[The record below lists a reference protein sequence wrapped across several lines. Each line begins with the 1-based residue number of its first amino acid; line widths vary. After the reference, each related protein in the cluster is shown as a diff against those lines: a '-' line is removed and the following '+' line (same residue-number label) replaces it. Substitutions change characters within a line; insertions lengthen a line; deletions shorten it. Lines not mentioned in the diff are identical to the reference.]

1 MYESLGLNWAASIPA
16 FLSLLCV
23 PLPFL
28 FWKYGPAIRE
38 RCKYAKE
45 AADFM
50 KKMQSQTNEDDGN
63 DDESSAEEEKSG
75 TQSEDSADRAK
86 EHEEEREEE
95 VHEALDESYKPADEQ
110 PRLEPIRTKSS
121 KRPAALRRVT
131 SYDDSPFDLDR
142 TNTRESF
149 RYERSRGNSRSASK
163 SSKVS
168 R

>member
-1 MYESLGLNWAASIPA
+1 MYENLGLNWAASIPA

-23 PLPFL
+23 PMPFV

-50 KKMQSQTNEDDGN
+50 KKMQNQTDEDD
-63 DDESSAEEEKSG
+63 DDESAEGESG
-75 TQSEDSADRAK
+75 TQSEESADKEK

-95 VHEALDESYKPADEQ
+95 IHEALDESYKSADEQ
-110 PRLEPIRTKSS
+110 PRIEPIRTKSA
-121 KRPAALRRVT
+121 KRPGALRRTT

-142 TNTRESF
+142 TNTRSSF
-149 RYERSRGNSRSASK
+149 RYERYGNTSRSMSK
-163 SSKVS
+163 SSMASK
-168 R
+168 